1 MKVTLLNHTPNPEE
15 TIAMAAKL
23 CYSASDIKELKDG
36 LTEEK
41 IKKFVDRLAK
51 MEHESPF
58 EHVTFTFG
66 IEGIS
71 RACYDKNTEVLTKE
85 GWKLL
90 KEVQCSDEVLT
101 INPDT
106 LEVEF
111 QKVENTMYYKYTGE
125 VHHYLSQNI
134 DLMITPNHQIFM
146 KKYDVKKPDNF
157 HLCPSEEI
165 TNKRF
170 YMLKTINYKREI
182 NKDFI
187 IKGYSY
193 QRKNNKGE
201 TFTKTLSDYAINR
214 EAFYKLLAWYIS
226 EGSCYRNEKENSY
239 EVSISQLKQENVEHI
254 KQIINNCGI
263 HCYYDGQAIKFKN
276 LVIGKYLFQIGKSFN
291 KKIPFNIFDNFNKDL
306 AQIFLEEYIKGDG
319 TIDKNNCSKIY
330 TISEVLKDQIYTL
343 CYIAG
348 WTASYHIDN
357 RTGQSHLWEGQL
369 IRHNYPCYVIN
380 ISCSG
385 QRNYQ
390 PVIKKDKHF
399 STIFYDDFVYC
410 LEVPNHTIFV
420 RRNGRAC
427 WCGNCSHQL
436 VRHRIASYSQQSQR
450 YVDGENFD
458 YVVPPAIEQCN
469 IFHKIPDDVEYT
481 TAAIFD
487 KAIKDIQKTYI
498 ALRDDLYDQYICG
511 WLKEHKKSQIIFQG
525 DITNFKNTHKKEANI
540 FLKKACEDARYILP
554 NAATTKIICTFN
566 IRSLWNFFKHRLCN
580 RAQWEIR
587 EVAEE
592 MLKLCIEVAPTLFQ
606 KCGPSCVHGQC
617 GEGSMSCGFSQEVK
631 NKYEKILK
639 GEA

>member
-23 CYSASDIKELKDG
+23 CYSPSEIEELKKE

-41 IKKFVDRLAK
+41 TQKFINRLIK
-51 MEHESPF
+51 MGHESPF

-66 IEGIS
+66 IEGVS
-71 RACYDKNTEVLTKE
+71 RACYDKDTEVLTKE

-101 INPDT
+101 INSDT
-106 LEVEF
+106 LEAEF
-111 QKVENTMYYKYTGE
+111 QKVENTMYYKYTGDM
-125 VHHYLSQNI
+125 HHYLSQNI
-134 DLMITPNHQIFM
+134 DLMVTPNHQIFM
-146 KKYDVKKPDNF
+146 KKYDVRKPDNF

-170 YMLKTINYKREI
+170 YMLKTINYKRKI

-201 TFTKTLSDYAINR
+201 FFTKILSDYVINR

-239 EVSISQLKQENVEHI
+239 EVSISQLKQENIEHI

-276 LVIGKYLFQIGKSFN
+276 LVIGKYLSQIGKSFN

-357 RTGQSHLWEGQL
+357 RVGQSHLWKGRL
-369 IRHNYPCYVIN
+369 IRNNYPCYVIN

-420 RRNGRAC
+420 RRNGLAY

-458 YVVPPAIEQCN
+458 YVVPHSIEESTVTHH
-469 IFHKIPDDVEYT
+469 FPDDAEWSTKDVFNLAMK
-481 TAAIFD
+481 AAREN
-487 KAIKDIQKTYI
+487 YI
-498 ALRDDLYDQYICG
+498 TLRDDLYY
-511 WLKEHKKSQIIFQG
+511 SQVGNWFRKHGFIAS
-525 DITNFKNTHKKEANI
+525 TNDYRNFSETNKKEANL
-540 FLKKACEDARYILP
+540 FMKKACEDARYVLP
-554 NAATTKIICTFN
+554 NATTTKIICTFDV
-566 IRSLWNFFKHRLCN
+566 RSLWNFFKHRLCN

-592 MLKLCIEVAPTLFQ
+592 MLKLCIEVAPALFK
-606 KCGPSCVHGQC
+606 KCGPNCVHGKC
-617 GEGSMSCGFSQEVK
+617 GEGSMSCGLAEEVK
-631 NKYEKILK
+631 EKYNEILK
-639 GEA
+639 GEV